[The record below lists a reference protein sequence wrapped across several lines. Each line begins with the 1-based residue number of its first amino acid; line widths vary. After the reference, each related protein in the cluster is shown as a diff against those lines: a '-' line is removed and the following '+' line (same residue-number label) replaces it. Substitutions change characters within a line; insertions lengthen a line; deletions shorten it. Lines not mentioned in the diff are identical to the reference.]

1 MIDDKKSKT
10 VDTLIKLAKTS
21 KLNNEQ
27 KNRIVEI
34 LDNMDILTETQRERF
49 IMYYGLNTNGLN
61 FRKLIKIAKIYDCST
76 TAVRLSI
83 VTVKQKLVRLDEEF
97 KIIEDVVKECT
108 EKTIK
113 ESSIEQREK
122 FGN

>member
-10 VDTLIKLAKTS
+10 IDKLIKLAKTS

-34 LDNMDILTETQRERF
+34 LDNMDIITETQRERF

-97 KIIEDVVKECT
+97 KVIEDVVKECT

-113 ESSIEQREK
+113 
-122 FGN
+122 

>member
-34 LDNMDILTETQRERF
+34 LDNMDIITETQRERF

-108 EKTIK
+108 KK
-113 ESSIEQREK
+113 Q
-122 FGN
+122 

>member
-10 VDTLIKLAKTS
+10 IDKLIKLAKTS

-34 LDNMDILTETQRERF
+34 LDNMDIITETQRERF

-97 KIIEDVVKECT
+97 KVIEDVVKECT
-108 EKTIK
+108 ENTIK
-113 ESSIEQREK
+113 
-122 FGN
+122 